1 MRWLLVKDAQILR
14 RSPLLVAMLIAYP
27 IALALMIGFALSSP
41 PGKPKVAVYSEVT
54 RATGRLRFGSQRINV
69 TNYTSDLFKS
79 IQPVFVHSRKEAI
92 DKVRSG
98 QVSAAV
104 IIPAEVT
111 AQIQSL
117 VSTGVGT
124 PTIELILN
132 ARNPLERQFASQ
144 AVQARIND
152 VQQAVSRQVLKVAVN
167 DLEQVLNGGSINLI
181 GQNIPLLGLR
191 NSRTLVA
198 GTIAALPR
206 NSTLTPALR
215 RVVRFADLAIEG
227 LAFASPVLG
236 SIGTPLAVK
245 TTELSANA
253 TPTSSYAAVI
263 AVVVS
268 LMFVALLLAS
278 GMLALERSENTY
290 GRLVRGLVSPGGL
303 LLEKVVL
310 AALCA
315 ATVVLVMVAG
325 VSLFLSLEWSRFALW
340 VLALLAAAIAFGALG
355 VAIGALG
362 RDVSTASLMA
372 FLISLPVAFIA
383 LVPSSAVSAT
393 VGSILNA
400 ISFVFPFRAALEA
413 LANAL
418 TGSSP
423 GLGLPLLHLL
433 GLAVLFWALAR
444 AALRRFAS

>member
-1 MRWLLVKDAQILR
+1 
-14 RSPLLVAMLIAYP
+14 
-27 IALALMIGFALSSP
+27 
-41 PGKPKVAVYSEVT
+41 
-54 RATGRLRFGSQRINV
+54 
-69 TNYTSDLFKS
+69 
-79 IQPVFVHSRKEAI
+79 
-92 DKVRSG
+92 
-98 QVSAAV
+98 
-104 IIPAEVT
+104 
-111 AQIQSL
+111 
-117 VSTGVGT
+117 
-124 PTIELILN
+124 
-132 ARNPLERQFASQ
+132 
-144 AVQARIND
+144 
-152 VQQAVSRQVLKVAVN
+152 
-167 DLEQVLNGGSINLI
+167 
-181 GQNIPLLGLR
+181 
-191 NSRTLVA
+191 
-198 GTIAALPR
+198 
-206 NSTLTPALR
+206 
-215 RVVRFADLAIEG
+215 
-227 LAFASPVLG
+227 
-236 SIGTPLAVK
+236 
-245 TTELSANA
+245 
-253 TPTSSYAAVI
+253 
-263 AVVVS
+263 
-268 LMFVALLLAS
+268 
-278 GMLALERSENTY
+278 MLALERSENTY

-315 ATVVLVMVAG
+315 AAVVLVMVAG

-340 VLALLAAAIAFGALG
+340 ILALLAAAIAFGALG

-393 VGSILNA
+393 VGSILDA